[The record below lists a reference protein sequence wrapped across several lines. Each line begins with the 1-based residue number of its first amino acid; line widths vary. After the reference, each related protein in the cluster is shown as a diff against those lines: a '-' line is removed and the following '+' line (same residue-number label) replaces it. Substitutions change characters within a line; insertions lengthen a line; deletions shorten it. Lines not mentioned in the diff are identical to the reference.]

1 MIEEEKSRDTIEIK
15 KLKIED
21 NTGKIYFD
29 KDWTSVELNALMKTC
44 MRYKNNPIDW
54 VKVSRK
60 VNTRSEL

>member
-29 KDWTSVELNALMKTC
+29 KDWTNDELNTLIRAYT
-44 MRYKNNPIDW
+44 RYKDNPIDW
-54 VKVSRK
+54 TFISRK